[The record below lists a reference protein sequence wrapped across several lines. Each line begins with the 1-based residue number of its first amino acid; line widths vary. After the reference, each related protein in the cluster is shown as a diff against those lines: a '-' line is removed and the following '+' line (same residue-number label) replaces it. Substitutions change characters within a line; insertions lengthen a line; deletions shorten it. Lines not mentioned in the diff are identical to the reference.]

1 MSDAIRREGR
11 VQWLAG
17 LFLGE
22 GCINTSWRTKN
33 KDEFGEERIQL
44 CNDATIVNTD
54 KSLIDEAETI
64 CRENDIKPI
73 VYCTKKELPRR
84 NLWVIKIVGNN
95 KLRKF
100 LTLLLPYLIGFKGDA
115 TKEMLSLIDYRLSTK
130 HWDREMKVG
139 DNPIIKERMRRI
151 KSLNQHETLND
162 FTPGSSKE
170 EDDKV

>member
-33 KDEFGEERIQL
+33 KDEFGSERIQL

-54 KSLIDEAETI
+54 KSLIDEAEAI
-64 CRENDIKPI
+64 CRENDINPI
-73 VYCTKKELPRR
+73 VYCTKKQLPRR
-84 NLWVIKIVGNN
+84 NLWVIRIVGNN

-115 TKEMLSLIDYRLSTK
+115 TKEMLSLIEYRLSLGHLDK
-130 HWDREMKVG
+130 NGHIGNNKV
-139 DNPIIKERMRRI
+139 ILERMRRI
-151 KSLNQHETLND
+151 KSLNGHETLND
-162 FTPGSSKE
+162 FTPSSSNE
-170 EDDKV
+170 DDDKV